1 VSEGDE
7 MDSFEWAE
15 LDRLTARVSKLRN
28 ERESAA
34 KNRLGSLRGI
44 DDEIRRVD
52 GQRARI
58 VTHLT
63 RRLIHHV
70 AA

>member
-1 VSEGDE
+1 MGV
-7 MDSFEWAE
+7 DSFEWSE
-15 LDRLTARVSKLRN
+15 LDRLTALLGKLQN
-28 ERESAA
+28 ERDAAA
-34 KNRLGSLRGI
+34 KNRIGLLRGI

-52 GQRARI
+52 WQRARI